1 MFLRVLKQLR
11 IGLLLLPFFLVSA
24 GTIANIAVVTANHGA
39 MPVVI
44 PAPIRFK
51 FAQGDDP
58 DLLTP
63 GEVMDKVHTVYDPK
77 DIHLKVLCDWI
88 QVPRFGVV
96 SPGDLVLWTGEWA
109 STPVFCFWLALL
121 YADRKRELEYRPDL
135 Y

>member
-11 IGLLLLPFFLVSA
+11 IGLLLLPFFLLGA
-24 GTIANIAVVTANHGA
+24 GTTANIAVVTANHGA

-51 FAQGDDP
+51 LAQGDDP

-63 GEVMDKVHTVYDPK
+63 GEVLDEVHTVYNPK

-96 SPGDLVLWTGEWA
+96 SPGDLLLWTGEW
-109 STPVFCFWLALL
+109 SVSPVFFLWLALL
-121 YADRKRELEYRPDL
+121 YSDKCQESREY
-135 Y
+135 